1 MGVKN
6 LKKRIITT
14 GDWITGSHDLFT
26 GFLMLTLK
34 DIKYI
39 CVVRKRSVAVV
50 SLAKEPTPNYS
61 SEVIL
66 IRNEVTEMLELSMI

>member
-1 MGVKN
+1 MEKNANPFSLYLYNIDVYTYIYCRKGSLLMGVKN

-50 SLAKEPTPNYS
+50 
-61 SEVIL
+61 
-66 IRNEVTEMLELSMI
+66 

>member
-1 MGVKN
+1 MEKNANPFSLYLYNIDVYTYIYCRKGSLLMGVKN

-39 CVVRKRSVAVV
+39 CVVRKRSVVV
-50 SLAKEPTPNYS
+50 
-61 SEVIL
+61 V
-66 IRNEVTEMLELSMI
+66 